1 MLNTK
6 TTTATLLAALVGLA
20 ATAPAAVIFSDS
32 FDRANS
38 NTVGTNDNAL
48 GGTITQ
54 TWIEH
59 GDNAAEEAISSNA
72 LRLDSDAGGGGTAWV
87 VPDHNFNTS
96 DITTA
101 GGFTLS
107 YTVDPIEQANTSRWG
122 AVSFGHSSTS
132 AQDGNFV
139 VVNAPSAFGFLIA
152 DDGTYEV
159 FDDGSNIF
167 EDEDF
172 TDNRGDTGD
181 AVGPYAIEITVL
193 TYDFSAAANATAS
206 VTVDGTA
213 IDLDDD
219 IAGVQTTHAFTWNT
233 GDNYFNFEGL
243 VRDSTD
249 YDDVKIALIPEPATL
264 ALLGLGGAVMLCGR
278 RRGANG

>member
-32 FDRANS
+32 FNRADN

-48 GGTITQ
+48 GGTISQ

-59 GDNAAEEAISSNA
+59 GDAAAEEVISSNA
-72 LRLDSDAGGGGTAWV
+72 LRLDSDAGGGGSAWV
-87 VPDHNFNTS
+87 VPNHNFNTS

-101 GGFTLS
+101 GGFILT
-107 YTVDPIEQANTSRWG
+107 YTVDPIENDNPTRWG
-122 AVSFGHSSTS
+122 AVSFGHSSDS
-132 AQDGNFV
+132 ATGGDFV
-139 VVNAPSAFGFLIA
+139 VLDTDSAFGFLVT
-152 DDGTYEV
+152 DNGTYQV
-159 FDDGSNIF
+159 F
-167 EDEDF
+167 EDGLLFES
-172 TDNRGDTGD
+172 GDTGD

-193 TYDFSAAANATAS
+193 TTDFSDGANATAS

-233 GDNYFNFEGL
+233 GDNYFNFEGIA
-243 VRDSTD
+243 RDSTD
-249 YDDVKIALIPEPATL
+249 YDDVKIELIPEPATL
-264 ALLGLGGAVMLCGR
+264 ALLGLGGAVMLGGR
-278 RRGANG
+278 RRRA

>member
-59 GDNAAEEAISSNA
+59 GDAAAEEAILSNA

-101 GGFTLS
+101 GGFILS
-107 YTVDPIEQANTSRWG
+107 YTVDPIEIENPGRWA
-122 AVSFGHSSTS
+122 AVSFGHSSAS
-132 AQDGNFV
+132 ATGGNFEV
-139 VVNAPSAFGFLIA
+139 VDADSAFGFIIT
-152 DDGTYEV
+152 DNGTYQV
-159 FDDGSNIF
+159 F
-167 EDEDF
+167 EDGVLF
-172 TDNRGDTGD
+172 ASGDTGD

-193 TYDFSAAANATAS
+193 TNDFSASANATAS
-206 VTVDGTA
+206 ITVDGTV